1 MLDLEKRAEAY
12 ATEKHKGQKY
22 GEHDYIYHLR
32 QVVENVIKRNQG
44 HPLLSTLIA
53 IAWLHD
59 VLEDTDTTYKEL
71 EREFGTAVAFC
82 VARLSK
88 HPDLSYQEYM
98 ELIVAA
104 ALAREVKICDT
115 MANMVE
121 SIKSGNA
128 KGLVKYPRQ
137 LTILV
142 TGVYYE

>member
-12 ATEKHKGQKY
+12 ATVKHKGQKY
-22 GEHDYIYHLR
+22 GDKDYVYHLR
-32 QVVENVIKRNQG
+32 MVVENVIKRNQD

-59 VLEDTDTTYKEL
+59 VLEDTDTTYREL
-71 EREFGTAVAFC
+71 EREFGVCIADAVR
-82 VARLSK
+82 RLTK
-88 HPDLSYQEYM
+88 VEGVSYKDYLQGC
-98 ELIVAA
+98 IDS
-104 ALAREVKICDT
+104 ALAREGKTCDT

-121 SIKSGNA
+121 SIKSDNE
-128 KGLVKYPRQ
+128 KGLKKYPRQ

>member
-1 MLDLEKRAEAY
+1 
-12 ATEKHKGQKY
+12 
-22 GEHDYIYHLR
+22 
-32 QVVENVIKRNQG
+32 
-44 HPLLSTLIA
+44 
-53 IAWLHD
+53 LHD
-59 VLEDTDTTYKEL
+59 VLEDTDVEYREL

-88 HPDLSYQEYM
+88 LADIPYQVYM
-98 ELIVAA
+98 ETIVAA

-121 SIKSGNA
+121 SIKSGNT

>member
-1 MLDLEKRAEAY
+1 MIDLEKRAEAY

-22 GEHDYIYHLR
+22 GEEDYTYHLR
-32 QVVENVIKRNQG
+32 MVVENVIKRNQG

-59 VLEDTDTTYKEL
+59 VLEDTDTTYQEL
-71 EREFGTAVAFC
+71 EREFGVAVAYS
-82 VARLSK
+82 VLQLTK
-88 HPDLSYQEYM
+88 YKTQSYGSYIQGC
-98 ELIVAA
+98 LDC
-104 ALAREVKICDT
+104 ALAREVKTCDT

-121 SIKSGNA
+121 SIKSGNT
-128 KGLVKYPRQ
+128 KGLLKYPRQ